1 MRDNKEIERD
11 IIKALNKIRPY
22 IQGDGGDIQYIS
34 YEDGIVSIR
43 LLGAC
48 VGCGSLD
55 FTLKDGIEALLVE
68 IVPEV
73 IEVRNVID
81 EVEDD
86 LY

>member
-11 IIKALNKIRPY
+11 IIKTLNKIRPY
-22 IQGDGGDIQYIS
+22 IQGDGGDIQFIS
-34 YEDGIVSIR
+34 YDEGVVNIR

-55 FTLKDGIEALLVE
+55 YTIKDGIEALLVE

-73 IEVRNVID
+73 IEVQNVTD

>member
-11 IIKALNKIRPY
+11 IIKTLNKIRPY
-22 IQGDGGDIQYIS
+22 IQGDGGDIQFIS
-34 YEDGIVSIR
+34 YDDGVVSVR

-55 FTLKDGIEALLVE
+55 YTIKDGIEALLVE

-73 IEVRNVID
+73 IEVQNVTD